1 MIHILIKFLSF
12 NFIEKIILFEVYHYL
27 GLKLIFIRP
36 SNLLFNGLIA
46 RFMFIFVFFLFVKY
60 IFIIKD
66 LIFHVLPLIKF
77 VFFLFVKYIFI
88 IKNLIFHVLP
98 LIKFVFFLFVKYIF
112 IIKDLICLFG
122 SNLPIILIYHFL
134 IVGSLIV
141 NKVYYF
147 FQINL

>member
-77 VFFLFVKYIFI
+77 IFFLFVEYT
-88 IKNLIFHVLP
+88 
-98 LIKFVFFLFVKYIF
+98 F
-112 IIKDLICLFG
+112 IIKDLICLYG
-122 SNLPIILIYHFL
+122 SNLPILLIYHFL
-134 IVGSLIV
+134 IIGSLIV

>member
-12 NFIEKIILFEVYHYL
+12 NFIEKIFLFEVYHYL

-36 SNLLFNGLIA
+36 LNLLFNCLIA
-46 RFMFIFVFFLFVKY
+46 HFMIIFVFFHFVKY

-66 LIFHVLPLIKF
+66 LIFHVL
-77 VFFLFVKYIFI
+77 
-88 IKNLIFHVLP
+88 H

-122 SNLPIILIYHFL
+122 SNLPILLIYHFL
-134 IVGSLIV
+134 IIGSLIV

>member
-12 NFIEKIILFEVYHYL
+12 NFIEKIFLFEVYHYL

-36 SNLLFNGLIA
+36 LNLLFNCLIA
-46 RFMFIFVFFLFVKY
+46 HFMIIFVFF
-60 IFIIKD
+60 
-66 LIFHVLPLIKF
+66 H
-77 VFFLFVKYIFI
+77 
-88 IKNLIFHVLP
+88 
-98 LIKFVFFLFVKYIF
+98 FVKYIF

-122 SNLPIILIYHFL
+122 SNLPILLIYHFL
-134 IVGSLIV
+134 IIGSLIV